1 VASDFNLPQMTQMD
15 ADFFVQKTFVT
26 YCENLR
32 DLRELKFYSDRT
44 FDPLETGSS
53 NTLAVSDLV
62 HI

>member
-1 VASDFNLPQMTQMD
+1 MTQMD